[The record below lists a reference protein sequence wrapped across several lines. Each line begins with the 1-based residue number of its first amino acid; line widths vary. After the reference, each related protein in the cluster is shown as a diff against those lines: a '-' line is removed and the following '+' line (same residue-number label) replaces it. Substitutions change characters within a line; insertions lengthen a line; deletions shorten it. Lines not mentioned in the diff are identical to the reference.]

1 MGPLE
6 LRRAISG
13 AAREVA
19 ALNKHVAAKRPEF
32 ADLGPDLDARGT
44 ANAACPFSPGMTV
57 SPETA
62 AALTNV
68 ASAEERVCRAY
79 LSKKERQKIRRD
91 VEVGQS
97 RANEVLHVCGLRKRP
112 VYWEIF
118 GGSMLMSRIAAKRGW
133 EVIQPVDYGTG
144 LFVGRGGR
152 DRRRRRGRRGR
163 RPLARRGGDG
173 QEEAIWETMRERRPD
188 FVTLAPDCGPHS
200 ALALLRQGP
209 RVDPRT
215 RRRRRAKLRKKVR
228 EAEPGWLFARDAFEE
243 RRNDGLLTLVENPH
257 VSRGWDEYYRKYQ
270 SRRVVRA
277 RRKRQ
282 LR

>member
-6 LRRAISG
+6 LRRAIPG

-19 ALNKHVAAKRPEF
+19 ALNKHVGAKRPEF

-97 RANEVLHVCGLRKRP
+97 RTNEVLHVCGLRKRP

-144 LFVGRGGR
+144 LFIGRGGR
-152 DRRRRRGRRGR
+152 DRRRLRSARQHIFGRRSRRLGSAPWAVHSRRRGAATARKRPSGR
-163 RPLARRGGDG
+163 RC
-173 QEEAIWETMRERRPD
+173 ENE
-188 FVTLAPDCGPHS
+188 GPI
-200 ALALLRQGP
+200 L
-209 RVDPRT
+209 
-215 RRRRRAKLRKKVR
+215 
-228 EAEPGWLFARDAFEE
+228 
-243 RRNDGLLTLVENPH
+243 
-257 VSRGWDEYYRKYQ
+257 
-270 SRRVVRA
+270 
-277 RRKRQ
+277 
-282 LR
+282 